1 MLDKMQC
8 VFSAVFNFF
17 CSFQTFFSDFM
28 AEINEKR
35 LKMNK
40 NEFQARSDGLVQAD
54 GINVF

>member
-1 MLDKMQC
+1 MQC